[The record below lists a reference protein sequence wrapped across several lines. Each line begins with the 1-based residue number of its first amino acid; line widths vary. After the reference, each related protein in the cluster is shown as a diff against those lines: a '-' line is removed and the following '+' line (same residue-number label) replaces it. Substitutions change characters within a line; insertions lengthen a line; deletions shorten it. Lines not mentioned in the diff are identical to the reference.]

1 MCIRDRPYTG
11 LIISTRETPESRK
24 RVLHLGVSQISGGSS
39 TSVGGYVEKEKIEEN
54 SSQFE
59 LNDTRTLDEVVGW
72 LLDMGYIPSFC
83 TACYREGR
91 TGDRFMQLVKSGQIA
106 NCCQPNALMTLKEY
120 LEDYA
125 SPETKAK
132 GEALIRKE
140 IDKIPSDKVRQI
152 VLKHLAEMNE
162 GMRDFRF

>member
-1 MCIRDRPYTG
+1 
-11 LIISTRETPESRK
+11 
-24 RVLHLGVSQISGGSS
+24 
-39 TSVGGYVEKEKIEEN
+39 
-54 SSQFE
+54 
-59 LNDTRTLDEVVGW
+59 
-72 LLDMGYIPSFC
+72 
-83 TACYREGR
+83 
-91 TGDRFMQLVKSGQIA
+91 MQLVKSGQIA

-140 IDKIPSDKVRQI
+140 IDKILSDKVRQI
-152 VLKHLAEMNE
+152 VLKHLEEMNE